1 MHLCPFVYID
11 NFSVFLN
18 VQNFND
24 ILLVEFTT
32 KLFYAFRDI
41 IKLNWLFTV
50 TMI

>member
-11 NFSVFLN
+11 NLSVFLN

-24 ILLVEFTT
+24 IFLVKFTT
-32 KLFYAFRDI
+32 KWFYAFRDI
-41 IKLNWLFTV
+41 IILNWLFTV